1 MKKLFFVMALA
12 ISSLWCLGQDATQ
25 RVLFKPV
32 VSDTLALTDQVRGI
46 LADKMVLVCTQ
57 NGVEVGESRY
67 VITPDVRVKDKRIT
81 SSIPPKCIV
90 ELEVMLRVV
99 DTLVHE
105 KISETDITLTSIESN
120 EAKAIHKAISRMN
133 VRSSQIRKF
142 ITVTRKKLEQ

>member
-1 MKKLFFVMALA
+1 M
-12 ISSLWCLGQDATQ
+12 
-25 RVLFKPV
+25 
-32 VSDTLALTDQVRGI
+32 
-46 LADKMVLVCTQ
+46 
-57 NGVEVGESRY
+57 
-67 VITPDVRVKDKRIT
+67 ITPDVRVKDKRIT

-90 ELEVMLRVV
+90 ELEVKLRVV
-99 DTLVHE
+99 DTLVCE

>member
-1 MKKLFFVMALA
+1 MKKLFFVVALA
-12 ISSLWCLGQDATQ
+12 ISSLLCFGQDTTR
-25 RVLFKPV
+25 RVIFKPV

-67 VITPDVRVKDKRIT
+67 VITPDVKVLEKRMT

-90 ELEVMLRVV
+90 ELEVKLRVV

-120 EAKAIHKAISRMN
+120 EAKAINKAISRMN